1 MEALDPELAKVAGQ
15 IAVDTAKDARGALG
29 RLFGDA
35 ITELGLTL
43 GDRARLYRFENLTKI
58 LEKAERIARER
69 GYTAEQLK
77 ALPFGDALRTTE
89 AASMEE
95 DDDVRDLWA
104 RLIANATAPENGS
117 PVQKVYIDL
126 LKSLSGPE
134 VLLLDLLWR
143 FRLDSFRN
151 LEELDSYNR
160 DSEAAAE
167 TRWRKVPMQKRLA
180 SIQNLLRLR
189 CISLRPRPIMAENLL
204 AKMPNE
210 LVKNHFSEWSLIDA
224 KKFERVLVQI
234 AENMAISSGAKEHI
248 PSSGVILT
256 PMHGGWS
263 FNRQLMIKAPELNYI
278 LTPIGRDLMLACSL
292 SDDQGRADEDHR
304 DVYE

>member
-15 IAVDTAKDARGALG
+15 IVVDTAKDARGALG

-35 ITELGLTL
+35 ITELGQTL

-58 LEKAERIARER
+58 LEKAERIASAR
-69 GYTAEQLK
+69 GYTPEQLK

-95 DDDVRDLWA
+95 DDDVQDLWA
-104 RLIANATAPENGS
+104 RLIANATAPEDGS

-143 FRLDSFRN
+143 FRLDTFRSI
-151 LEELDSYNR
+151 EELEIYNK

-167 TRWRKVPMQKRLA
+167 TRWRKVPMQKRLS

-189 CISLRPRPIMAENLL
+189 CISLRPHPLVANNLL
-204 AKMPNE
+204 AKMPRE
-210 LVKNHFSEWSLIDA
+210 FTQHHFSDWSLIDA
-224 KKFERVLVQI
+224 KKFEKLLAQLVDQ
-234 AENMAISSGAKEHI
+234 MAIASGSKEHI
-248 PSSGVILT
+248 PSSGVPLST
-256 PMHGGWS
+256 PYGGWG
-263 FNRQLMIKAPELNYI
+263 FNRQLTIKAPELNYV
-278 LTPIGRDLMLACSL
+278 LTPLGRDLMLACSP
-292 SDDQGRADEDHR
+292 SDDRVRADEDQR
-304 DVYE
+304 DIYE